1 MESGKGERVEVTVD
15 RVLEALG
22 EMMMNDANG
31 PGDCVVTHVAGT
43 SDGNWWAWYMKNR
56 NRLTGREELLACG
69 GPRGR

>member
-1 MESGKGERVEVTVD
+1 MN
-15 RVLEALG
+15 EAKR
-22 EMMMNDANG
+22 

-69 GPRGR
+69 RPRGR